1 MSTLPTTPADT
12 PVGTPA
18 DPAAAPANTPAA
30 SSASSSASS
39 SAATA
44 RSALDGAFPGGLG
57 AFVDGRIAVGG
68 GETVPLTAAATG
80 ERFGGFP
87 DPGREGADAVLA
99 SAVRGAAV
107 WGATDPFERA
117 AILREVSRTVA
128 EHAEE
133 LAVLESA
140 TTGKPLRDTRGEAAK
155 VAEMFGYYAGWA
167 DKVTGLTIPV
177 PGNWHTYTERVPH
190 GVVVAI
196 TPWNAPLFTAGWNA
210 AAPLAAGNAVVVKP
224 SEFTPVSTLR
234 LAELAHRAG
243 LPDGVFNVAVGLG
256 GTVGAAL
263 TSDRRVGK
271 VSFIGSVATGRRVAV
286 AAAGAG
292 IPTVLE
298 LGGKSANIVFAD
310 ADLER
315 AADGAVAAV
324 FSGAGQSCVAGSRLL
339 VERSVHAEFV
349 ALVAERAARLRLG
362 DPLDPATE
370 VGPILTAPQYATVNE
385 LIEAGIRDGG
395 RRVTG
400 AELPAALTG
409 SALAGGHWVAP
420 TLLDGVTPG
429 NRLETTEVFGP
440 VVGADAFDTEAEA
453 VERANA
459 TDFGLAGAVWTG
471 DVSRAHHVARSVRAG
486 TFWINAYKTIH
497 VAVPFG
503 GFGDSGHGRSS
514 GPGALDEYT
523 QPKAVWVP
531 TRGAGAPFPSLSYS
545 G

>member
-1 MSTLPTTPADT
+1 MTSATAT
-12 PVGTPA
+12 
-18 DPAAAPANTPAA
+18 
-30 SSASSSASS
+30 SSAS
-39 SAATA
+39 AARA
-44 RSALDGAFPGGLG
+44 AVDAVFPQGLG
-57 AFVDGRIAVGG
+57 SFLDGRIVAGSG
-68 GETVPLTAAATG
+68 AQVPLTAAATG
-80 ERFGGFP
+80 EEFTGFRDAGP
-87 DPGREGADAVLA
+87 EGADAILA
-99 SAVRGAAV
+99 GAVRGAAV
-107 WGATDPFERA
+107 WAATGAFERA

-133 LAVLESA
+133 LAVLESV
-140 TTGKPLRDTRGEAAK
+140 TTGKPLRDTRVEAAK

-167 DKVTGLTIPV
+167 DKLTGQTIPV
-177 PGNWHTYTERVPH
+177 PGDWHTYTERVPW

-224 SEFTPVSTLR
+224 SEYTPVSTLR
-234 LAELAHRAG
+234 LAQLAHRAG
-243 LPDGVFNVAVGLG
+243 LPEGVFNVAAGLG

-263 TSDRRVGK
+263 TSDPRIGK

-286 AAAGAG
+286 AAARAG

-310 ADLER
+310 ADLDR
-315 AADGAVAAV
+315 AADGAIAAI

-339 VERSVHAEFV
+339 VERGVHAEFV
-349 ALVAERAARLRLG
+349 ERVAERAARLRLG

-370 VGPILTAPQYATVNE
+370 VGPIITAPQFTTVTS
-385 LIEAGIRDGG
+385 LIEAGIEDGG
-395 RRVTG
+395 RRVTD
-400 AELPAALTG
+400 AALPARLTG
-409 SALAGGHWVAP
+409 SALAGGHWVMP
-420 TLLDGVTPG
+420 TLLDGVTPA

-453 VERANA
+453 IERANGTA
-459 TDFGLAGAVWTG
+459 FGLAGAVWTG
-471 DVSRAHHVARSVRAG
+471 DVSRAHHVARSVNAG

-514 GPGALDEYT
+514 GPGVLDEYT
-523 QPKAVWVP
+523 QTKAVWVP
-531 TRGAGAPFPSLSYS
+531 TRAAGAPFPSLSY
-545 G
+545 